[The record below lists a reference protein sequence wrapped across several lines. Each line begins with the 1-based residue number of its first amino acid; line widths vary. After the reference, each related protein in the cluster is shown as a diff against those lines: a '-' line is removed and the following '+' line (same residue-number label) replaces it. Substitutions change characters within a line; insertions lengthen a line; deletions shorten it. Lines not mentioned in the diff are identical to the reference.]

1 MLVAAVGFTTA
12 CSGQRQAAP
21 RFAYTLLDGSA
32 HSSEALRGQVT
43 LVNFWATTCATC
55 VAEMP
60 QLVATHRKFSGRGLQ
75 TLAVAMQDDPPA
87 LVSSFAQSRGLP
99 FGVAID
105 NTGAI
110 AFAFGG
116 VTATPTTVL
125 IDKQGV
131 IVKRYIGAPD
141 PAALAALVEQLLA
154 PT

>member
-32 HSSEALRGQVT
+32 HSSEALRGHVT

-60 QLVATHRKFSGRGLQ
+60 QLAATHRKYSGRGLQ
-75 TLAVAMQDDPPA
+75 TLAVSLRGDPPA

-99 FGVAID
+99 FGVVID

-110 AFAFGG
+110 EYAFGG
-116 VTATPTTVL
+116 VAATPTSVL
-125 IDKQGV
+125 IDKHGT
-131 IVKRYIGAPD
+131 IVKRIVGAPD
-141 PAALAALVEQLLA
+141 PAELAALVEQLLA
-154 PT
+154 AP